1 MSEIQ
6 ILKIVID
13 IQFVKGIG
21 RNSQMFHI
29 ERKILMFVIEEILM
43 FVPESKILHLVKGIQ
58 SELQILT
65 FVIQIHKIQIQM
77 LVVVQMFEVEIEM
90 KIRTQNQQ

>member
-1 MSEIQ
+1 VSEIQ

>member
-1 MSEIQ
+1 VSEIQ

-13 IQFVKGIG
+13 IQFLKGIG

-29 ERKILMFVIEEILM
+29 ERKIPMFVIEEILM

-65 FVIQIHKIQIQM
+65 FMIQIHKIQIQM
-77 LVVVQMFEVEIEM
+77 LVVIQIIEVDIEM
-90 KIRTQNQQ
+90 KIPTQNQQ

>member
-1 MSEIQ
+1 
-6 ILKIVID
+6 
-13 IQFVKGIG
+13 
-21 RNSQMFHI
+21 MFHI

>member
-1 MSEIQ
+1 VSEIQ

-13 IQFVKGIG
+13 IQFLKGIG

-65 FVIQIHKIQIQM
+65 FMIQIHKIQIQM
-77 LVVVQMFEVEIEM
+77 LVVIQMFEVDIEM

>member
-1 MSEIQ
+1 VSEIQ

-13 IQFVKGIG
+13 IQFLKGIG

-29 ERKILMFVIEEILM
+29 ERKIPMFVIEEILM

-65 FVIQIHKIQIQM
+65 FMIQIHKIQIQM
-77 LVVVQMFEVEIEM
+77 LVVIQIIEVDIEM